1 MGSTNLSRAH
11 RTAGARGAVL
21 LGLRSNLPQ
30 FLLLVAVNALVGG
43 TLGQERTVLP
53 LLASDV
59 FHLDNY
65 SSALTYIL
73 AFGLAKAATN
83 YFAGMLADRF
93 GRKPVLVAGWLIMQE
108 ALFWAGFVFL
118 FFSALDLVDGAVAR
132 ATGKASD
139 YGAVLDAVLD
149 RAAEVVILA
158 ACAWYFA
165 GRGETVQCAVT
176 YCALLGSVAV
186 SYMRARAEVAGLSM
200 REGIFRRQERVALLV
215 IGLVFNGLTV
225 VMWIL
230 AILANLTA
238 LQRFVLIARGLQ
250 APEATN

>member
-1 MGSTNLSRAH
+1 MPNL
-11 RTAGARGAVL
+11 
-21 LGLRSNLPQ
+21 NILPQ
-30 FLLLVAVNALVGG
+30 RLATSIAEPIGRSVGAIG
-43 TLGQERTVLP
+43 ITPNMVSIAG
-53 LLASDV
+53 
-59 FHLDNY
+59 
-65 SSALTYIL
+65 
-73 AFGLAKAATN
+73 
-83 YFAGMLADRF
+83 FAGNL
-93 GRKPVLVAGWLIMQE
+93 LAGWLIMQE

-158 ACAWYFA
+158 ACAWYFV

-238 LQRFVLIARGLQ
+238 LQRFVLIAKGLRAEE
-250 APEATN
+250 APN

>member
-1 MGSTNLSRAH
+1 MPNL
-11 RTAGARGAVL
+11 
-21 LGLRSNLPQ
+21 NILPQ
-30 FLLLVAVNALVGG
+30 RLATSIAEPIGRSVGAIG
-43 TLGQERTVLP
+43 ITPNMVSIAG
-53 LLASDV
+53 
-59 FHLDNY
+59 
-65 SSALTYIL
+65 
-73 AFGLAKAATN
+73 
-83 YFAGMLADRF
+83 FAGN
-93 GRKPVLVAGWLIMQE
+93 LVAGWLIMQE
-108 ALFWAGFVFL
+108 ALFWAGIVFL

-186 SYMRARAEVAGLSM
+186 SYMRASAEVAGLSM

-225 VMWIL
+225 VIWIL

-238 LQRFVLIARGLQ
+238 LQRFVLIAKGLRAEE
-250 APEATN
+250 APN